1 MLKKDRLEEMMDK
14 NNGYLVTSEVAA
26 AGISKTY
33 LAQFVR
39 EHSLER
45 MAHGVYM
52 SDDAWADD
60 YYTLYVTNKKIVF
73 SHESALYL
81 YDMMEREPSAT
92 MVTVPAGY
100 NATHLRSRG
109 IRVYQVK
116 PELYE
121 IGISRSMTNMGHEVA
136 VYDRERT
143 LCDTIRYHDDMD
155 TQTFRSAMREY
166 MWGSEKNLRR
176 LMQYAAAFGIKEKVL
191 MYTEVML

>member
-1 MLKKDRLEEMMDK
+1 M
-14 NNGYLVTSEVAA
+14 
-26 AGISKTY
+26 
-33 LAQFVR
+33 
-39 EHSLER
+39 
-45 MAHGVYM
+45 
-52 SDDAWADD
+52 
-60 YYTLYVTNKKIVF
+60 
-73 SHESALYL
+73 
-81 YDMMEREPSAT
+81 
-92 MVTVPAGY
+92 
-100 NATHLRSRG
+100 
-109 IRVYQVK
+109 YQVK

-166 MWGSEKNLRR
+166 MWESEKNLRR